1 MEKKIT
7 ADTKIFDALEI
18 NPNAGEILMSYGMHC
33 LGCALAHGET
43 VGEAAAVHGADLE
56 KMLEEL
62 NENVLSF
69 LFKAFVPLRDAN
81 EPPQRA
87 IRQKTDM
94 SRMQAGRNDLVTNG
108 DNGTDYVI
116 DSLASA
122 NGDKD
127 LAFSRIFK

>member
-43 VGEAAAVHGADLE
+43 VGEAAEVHGADLE

-62 NENVLSF
+62 N
-69 LFKAFVPLRDAN
+69 D
-81 EPPQRA
+81 
-87 IRQKTDM
+87 
-94 SRMQAGRNDLVTNG
+94 
-108 DNGTDYVI
+108 I
-116 DSLASA
+116 D
-122 NGDKD
+122 
-127 LAFSRIFK
+127 